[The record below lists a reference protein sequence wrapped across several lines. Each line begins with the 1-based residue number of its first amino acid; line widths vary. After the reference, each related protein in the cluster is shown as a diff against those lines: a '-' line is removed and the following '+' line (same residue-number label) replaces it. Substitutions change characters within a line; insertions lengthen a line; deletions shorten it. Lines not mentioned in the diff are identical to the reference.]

1 MVATG
6 AIARQPT
13 FPKDKATGREFG
25 ESRRRMKQTKQNGAG
40 ISFTRQ
46 TGARGHGRRRAD
58 GRYNTRNKSRPDV
71 KSICSM
77 HRISFIAYPT

>member
-25 ESRRRMKQTKQNGAG
+25 KSRRRMKQTKQNGAG
-40 ISFTRQ
+40 ISSAEQRGRVGMF
-46 TGARGHGRRRAD
+46 GAA
-58 GRYNTRNKSRPDV
+58 
-71 KSICSM
+71 
-77 HRISFIAYPT
+77 PTAVTTHETKVART

>member
-13 FPKDKATGREFG
+13 VPKDKATGREFG

-40 ISFTRQ
+40 ISSAEQQVRAGMFGTAPMAV
-46 TGARGHGRRRAD
+46 TTHETKVAR
-58 GRYNTRNKSRPDV
+58 T
-71 KSICSM
+71 
-77 HRISFIAYPT
+77 

>member
-25 ESRRRMKQTKQNGAG
+25 ESRRRMKQTKQNEAD
-40 ISFTRQ
+40 ISFAKQR
-46 TGARGHGRRRAD
+46 GAWA
-58 GRYNTRNKSRPDV
+58 
-71 KSICSM
+71 CS
-77 HRISFIAYPT
+77 APTAVTTYETKVART

>member
-46 TGARGHGRRRAD
+46 RVRAGMVGAAPMAVTTHETKVAR
-58 GRYNTRNKSRPDV
+58 T
-71 KSICSM
+71 
-77 HRISFIAYPT
+77 